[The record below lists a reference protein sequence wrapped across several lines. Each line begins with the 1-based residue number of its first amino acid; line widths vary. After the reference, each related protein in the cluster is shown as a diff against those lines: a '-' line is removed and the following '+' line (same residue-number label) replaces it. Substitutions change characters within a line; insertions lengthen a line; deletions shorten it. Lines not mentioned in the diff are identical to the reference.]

1 MIKMMLIAAIVFFA
15 VSVSLHFI
23 TECFGFKRG
32 AYDRISKTDI
42 FVFVI
47 SLIIF
52 AILKVARIL

>member
-15 VSVSLHFI
+15 VFVSLHFI
-23 TECFGFKRG
+23 TACFGFKRG

-42 FVFVI
+42 SCAII

-52 AILKVARIL
+52 AILKITRIL